1 MASGLCQEVGRKEGG
16 NVIVWRNEICGKG
29 VQEKVRKEVKVRMG

>member
-16 NVIVWRNEICGKG
+16 KMIVRRNDIYGKG
-29 VQEKVRKEVKVRMG
+29 VQEKVGKERKV